1 MFVKILT
8 HMHKCEGYD
17 EVSTRKKDGR
27 KGLDGTF
34 NRCWTLKHI
43 VLDLHNDNPMANPSI
58 AQNRIVGSWALL

>member
-27 KGLDGTF
+27 KGLDDTF
-34 NRCWTLKHI
+34 NRW
-43 VLDLHNDNPMANPSI
+43 
-58 AQNRIVGSWALL
+58 